1 MAYKKF
7 TKETKEF
14 QMFQEFWTIF
24 QNFGEV
30 ENTEKYWEELQNT
43 ASQFSKKYGTYGT
56 QLMISMYEEFE
67 RRNKGKI

>member
-7 TKETKEF
+7 GKETKEF

-30 ENTEKYWEELQNT
+30 ENTEKYWKELIDSSRKFSEKYGEYGKQLMVATYEEL
-43 ASQFSKKYGTYGT
+43 
-56 QLMISMYEEFE
+56 E
-67 RRNKGKI
+67 RRMPKTH

>member
-7 TKETKEF
+7 GKETKEF

-30 ENTEKYWEELQNT
+30 EDTEKYWKDLIDVT
-43 ASQFSKKYGTYGT
+43 RKFSEKYGEYGKK
-56 QLMISMYEEFE
+56 LMLSMYEEFE
-67 RRNKGKI
+67 RQCKKK

>member
-7 TKETKEF
+7 GKETKEF

-30 ENTEKYWEELQNT
+30 ENTEKYWKELIN
-43 ASQFSKKYGTYGT
+43 SSRKFSEKYGEFGK
-56 QLMISMYEEFE
+56 QLMIAAYEEFE
-67 RRNKGKI
+67 RRVKIH